1 MKTTNYPMPC
11 DHCDKNNHRLCNYRD
26 CAPWKIRYLYRQ
38 KQINAY
44 AKKVLPDYD
53 ERQRKWREEYG
64 RIKTS
69 GTSV

>member
-1 MKTTNYPMPC
+1 MKLPEYPMPC
-11 DHCDKNNHRLCNYRD
+11 DKCEKNSHQRCNYRTCD
-26 CAPWKIRYLYRQ
+26 KWLTRYFYRQ

-64 RIKTS
+64 GIKTS